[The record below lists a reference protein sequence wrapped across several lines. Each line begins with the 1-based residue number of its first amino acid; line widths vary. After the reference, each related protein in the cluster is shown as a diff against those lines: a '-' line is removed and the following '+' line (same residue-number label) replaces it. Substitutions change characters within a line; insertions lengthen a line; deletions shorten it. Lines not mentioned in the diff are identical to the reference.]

1 LDNASAPE
9 YLWRDSRSGP
19 QYDGRADWY
28 TVPRNIKITRVEDWC
43 ARRGVY
49 AWVYS
54 INNPGGINVAGQHYV
69 VPTNDRVTGIQV
81 WCRWNGYDQHRWVIY
96 GKTYDTNLKSIKLN
110 MTVNPFKGYA
120 FII

>member
-1 LDNASAPE
+1 MLPLQNICGEIAILDHNTMAE
-9 YLWRDSRSGP
+9 QTGI
-19 QYDGRADWY
+19 Q
-28 TVPRNIKITRVEDWC
+28 VPRNIKITRVEDWC

-81 WCRWNGYDQHRWVIY
+81 WCRWNGYDQHRWVIS